1 MLGIW
6 ELGPM
11 EKLMLDNS
19 NFEVFVASNE
29 YGVHEK
35 YFAVGNILDP
45 ALNSYF
51 STHYLQLLTWNYILL

>member
-1 MLGIW
+1 
-6 ELGPM
+6 
-11 EKLMLDNS
+11 MLDNS

-51 STHYLQLLTWNYILL
+51 STHYLQLLT